1 MPRSIDRRYQAAR
14 SQPGTCM
21 RPLLVLTFALA
32 ISQSSMQQLLETAF
46 YPALLL
52 VFIIASLGIPIPE
65 DIPLIAA
72 GVILKTN
79 PHVASWPG
87 ALLVSMIGIMS
98 GDMILYNLGR
108 KWGRE
113 VFAHRSV
120 AWLITPRRLEIMTE
134 RFHSYGVWACFFGRF
149 MVGVRAIMC
158 LTAGVTRF
166 PFWKFFLADFCGA
179 LLSVPFFIGLGYV
192 FAHMLDSLKS
202 YIAEVQTIV
211 GAAIGLV
218 IAGVIWYEFRRLRK
232 MREVDAAAERASG
245 SAPEVAPATPETA
258 PPVGSQKL
266 SGRAFE
272 PAAKPVAQ
280 AK

>member
-1 MPRSIDRRYQAAR
+1 
-14 SQPGTCM
+14 M
-21 RPLLVLTFALA
+21 RPLLAITFALA
-32 ISQSSMQQLLETAF
+32 ISQSVMQDWLETAF

-87 ALLVSMIGIMS
+87 ALIVSLIGIMS
-98 GDMILYNLGR
+98 GDVILYHLGK
-108 KWGRE
+108 KWGRN

-120 AWLITPRRLEIMTE
+120 AWLITPRRMEIMTE

-166 PFWKFFLADFCGA
+166 PFWKFFVADFCGA

-192 FAHMLDSLKS
+192 FAHMIDSLKS
-202 YIAEVQTIV
+202 CIAEVQSIV
-211 GAAIGLV
+211 AGVIALV
-218 IAGVIWYEFRRLRK
+218 IAGVIWYEVRRFRK
-232 MREVDAAAERASG
+232 MREENAAAQQSDAAAAAATAKIAASG
-245 SAPEVAPATPETA
+245 EAASDPPAPANKPA
-258 PPVGSQKL
+258 SPPL
-266 SGRAFE
+266 LGR
-272 PAAKPVAQ
+272 KPIPQ
-280 AK
+280 TK

>member
-1 MPRSIDRRYQAAR
+1 
-14 SQPGTCM
+14 M
-21 RPLLVLTFALA
+21 RPLLAVTVALA
-32 ISQSSMQQLLETAF
+32 ISQSTMQDWLETAF

-72 GVILKTN
+72 GVILKTS

-87 ALLVSMIGIMS
+87 ALIVSLIGIMS
-98 GDMILYNLGR
+98 GDVILYHLGK
-108 KWGRE
+108 KWGRN
-113 VFAHRSV
+113 VFEHRSV

-134 RFHSYGVWACFFGRF
+134 RFHRYGVWACFFGRF

-166 PFWKFFLADFCGA
+166 PFWKFFVADFCGA

-192 FAHMLDSLKS
+192 FAHMLDSLKT

-211 GAAIGLV
+211 GGLIALV
-218 IAGVIWYEFRRLRK
+218 IACVIWYEVRRFRK
-232 MREVDAAAERASG
+232 MREENAAAMQAEAAAAAATAKLAVSGDTTSNAS
-245 SAPEVAPATPETA
+245 ETA
-258 PPVGSQKL
+258 SPVPSPASAGGASKSANPPLLVGK
-266 SGRAFE
+266 
-272 PAAKPVAQ
+272 PAAQMK
-280 AK
+280 

>member
-1 MPRSIDRRYQAAR
+1 
-14 SQPGTCM
+14 M
-21 RPLLVLTFALA
+21 RPLLALTLALA
-32 ISQSSMQQLLETAF
+32 ISQSHMQQLLETAF

-52 VFIIASLGIPIPE
+52 VFIVASLGIPIPE

-134 RFHSYGVWACFFGRF
+134 RFHRYGVWACFFGRF

-166 PFWKFFLADFCGA
+166 QFWKFFLADFCGA
-179 LLSVPFFIGLGYV
+179 LLSVPFFIGLGYM

-211 GAAIGLV
+211 GAAIGLI

-232 MREVDAAAERASG
+232 MREADAAAERAS
-245 SAPEVAPATPETA
+245 SAPPDPAVPATEGTPQA
-258 PPVGSQKL
+258 GPQKPT
-266 SGRAFE
+266 GRSFE
-272 PAAKPVAQ
+272 PVAKSVAR

>member
-1 MPRSIDRRYQAAR
+1 
-14 SQPGTCM
+14 M
-21 RPLLVLTFALA
+21 RPLLAVTLALA
-32 ISQSSMQQLLETAF
+32 ISQSTMQGLLETAF

-98 GDMILYNLGR
+98 GDVILYHLGK
-108 KWGRE
+108 KWGRH
-113 VFAHRSV
+113 VFEHRSV
-120 AWLITPRRLEIMTE
+120 AWLITPRRMQIMTE
-134 RFHSYGVWACFFGRF
+134 RFHRYGVWACFFGRF

-166 PFWKFFLADFCGA
+166 PFWKFFVADFCGA
-179 LLSVPFFIGLGYV
+179 LLSVPFFIGLGFV

-211 GAAIGLV
+211 GALIAIV
-218 IAGVIWYEFRRLRK
+218 IAAVVWYEFRRLRK
-232 MREVDAAAERASG
+232 MREADAAAEAAAALSDAPAASE
-245 SAPEVAPATPETA
+245 ANPVAPSIPANPAGPAQKA
-258 PPVGSQKL
+258 PAQPLRVG
-266 SGRAFE
+266 
-272 PAAKPVAQ
+272 KPVPQ
-280 AK
+280 PK